1 MVTKKTK
8 TKEEDDDFNFI
19 DWLKGL
25 KLNKYVKKGFT
36 TSLKGEIPRNEK
48 EAKKYL
54 KKYMEE

>member
-1 MVTKKTK
+1 MATKKTK
-8 TKEEDDDFNFI
+8 TKENDDFNFI

-36 TSLKGEIPRNEK
+36 TSLKGEIPNNEK
-48 EAKKYL
+48 EAKKML